1 METGNNDAVRVNL
14 EEGRAEIAR
23 IRTFIKDNKRYIE
36 QNYGKDVTKR
46 RPEYKRLSDSLLK
59 KTITMIAD
67 LFQRYYP
74 ATGYSDVETYMMHQ
88 TWLDNSVDVVGNAR
102 MVLQTIDSIIKY
114 PNRAQY
120 YYDCWKKEVNELR
133 RKSKRPE
140 IMSPVGSWE
149 SLRAALQGGADA
161 VYFGVGKLNMRS
173 RSAANFTVDDLP
185 RIVQTC
191 REAGVRTYLTVNTI
205 IYNSEIDE
213 MHRLLDAALA
223 AGISAV
229 IASDMA
235 VIAYAHRIGLEVH
248 ISTQCNVSNTE
259 AVRWYSQ
266 FADVVVTARELS
278 LGQVAEITQYI
289 RQNDIRGPKGE
300 LVQVEVFAHGALCMS
315 VSGKCYLSLD
325 NYNYSANRG
334 ACLQL
339 CRRGYIV
346 KDKESDLELEI
357 DNEYIM
363 SPKDLCTIGFLDKIV
378 KAGVRVLKIEGRGRS
393 ADYVRTVTECY
404 REAVEAIAD
413 GSYSKERIE
422 GWTSRLA
429 TVFNRGFWDGYYLGR
444 RLGEWSD
451 RYGSQATEQKVY
463 LGPVHNFFGRI
474 GVAEVQLQTNETL
487 RVGDEVVVIGET
499 TGVYRAT
506 IAELRTD
513 RDPVPEVHQGDRFS
527 FKTTEPL
534 HRGDKVYRI
543 DKVNDEY

>member
-1 METGNNDAVRVNL
+1 MA
-14 EEGRAEIAR
+14 
-23 IRTFIKDNKRYIE
+23 
-36 QNYGKDVTKR
+36 
-46 RPEYKRLSDSLLK
+46 
-59 KTITMIAD
+59 
-67 LFQRYYP
+67 
-74 ATGYSDVETYMMHQ
+74 
-88 TWLDNSVDVVGNAR
+88 
-102 MVLQTIDSIIKY
+102 
-114 PNRAQY
+114 
-120 YYDCWKKEVNELR
+120 
-133 RKSKRPE
+133 
-140 IMSPVGSWE
+140 PVGSWE
-149 SLRAALQGGADA
+149 SLQAALQGGADA

-185 RIVQTC
+185 RIVSVA
-191 REAGVRTYLTVNTI
+191 RASGVRTYLTVNTI
-205 IYNSEIDE
+205 IYNHEIEE
-213 MHRLLDAALA
+213 MHRLLEAAKA
-223 AGISAV
+223 AGVSAI
-229 IASDMA
+229 IASDMS
-235 VIAYAHRIGLEVH
+235 VISYANRIGLEVH

-259 AVRWYSQ
+259 AVRWYAQ
-266 FADVVVTARELS
+266 FADVIVTARELPLS
-278 LGQVAEITQYI
+278 QVAEITKFI
-289 RQNDIRGPKGE
+289 ADNDIRGPKGE

-363 SPKDLCTIGFLDKIV
+363 SPKDLCTIGFLDKVV

-413 GSYSKERIE
+413 GTYTQERIGE
-422 GWTSRLA
+422 WTARLA

-451 RYGSQATEQKVY
+451 RYGSQATENKVY
-463 LGPVHNFFGRI
+463 LGLVRNYFGRI
-474 GVAEVQLQTNETL
+474 NVAEVQLQTAETL
-487 RVGDEVVVIGET
+487 RVGDEVMVIGET

-506 IAELRTD
+506 VGEMRLD

-527 FKTTEPL
+527 FATDVPL
-534 HRGDKVYRI
+534 RRGDKVYRI
-543 DKVNDEY
+543 DKVTDEF